1 MINLKIGI
9 LSLQGAIEEH
19 ERSIKNAADKL
30 DIKIEIK
37 RVIVPSEID
46 DIDGL
51 VMPGGESSAMIL
63 IGSKNG
69 MLDAVNSKIKE
80 GLPVFG
86 TCAGAILLS
95 KIVRRDQN
103 SDSKEGAFPFLNV
116 EILRNG
122 YGRQIDSFI
131 TMLDLQDEEEAFEGV
146 FIRAP
151 RIRKIGEKVHSYVN
165 LKNDPVFIREG
176 NIIVTTFHPELTGD
190 SRIHELFLK
199 LIIERA

>member
-1 MINLKIGI
+1 MKIGI

>member
-1 MINLKIGI
+1 MKIGI

-19 ERSIKNAADKL
+19 ERSVKNAADKL
-30 DIKIEIK
+30 NIELEIN
-37 RVIVPSEID
+37 RVILPDEIQ

-51 VMPGGESSAMIL
+51 IIPGGESSAMIL

-69 MLDAVNSKIKE
+69 MLEAVKSKIRE

-95 KIVRRDQN
+95 KIVKRNEN
-103 SDSKEGAFPFLNV
+103 SDPVDGAFPFLDI

-122 YGRQIDSFI
+122 YGRQVDSFI
-131 TMLDLQDEEEAFEGV
+131 TMMNIQNEEEKFEGI

-151 RIRKIGEKVHSYVN
+151 KISKVGEKVISHGN
-165 LKNDPVFIREG
+165 LKDSPVFIQQE
-176 NIIVTTFHPELTGD
+176 NIIATTFHPELTKD
-190 SRIHELFLK
+190 SRIHELFLN
-199 LIIERA
+199 LIVERA

>member
-1 MINLKIGI
+1 MFYLKIGI

-19 ERSIKNAADKL
+19 ERSIQNAADNL
-30 DIKIEIK
+30 EIKIEVK
-37 RVIVPSEID
+37 RVILPSEIE

-69 MLDAVNSKIKE
+69 MLNAVKSKIIG

-95 KIVRRDQN
+95 RIVKRNQN
-103 SDSKEGAFPFLNV
+103 SDSTEGAFPYLDI

-122 YGRQIDSFI
+122 YGRQVDSFS
-131 TMLDLQDEEEAFEGV
+131 TMLILNDEEEPFEGI

-151 RIRKIGEKVHSYVN
+151 KIKIIGNKVISHSK
-165 LKNDPVFIREG
+165 LKNDPVFIQEG
-176 NIIVTTFHPELTGD
+176 KIIATTFHPELTDD

-199 LIIERA
+199 LIVG